1 MSLRTKTI
9 LVLLATVTCLLLA
22 FYLIGRFEISSY
34 TREYLDVV
42 ATEKASEVRN
52 TLKNSIE
59 TVKHVAKVFAT
70 RPDVSNFFAD
80 PSSANFPPA
89 DLPKQLLDVYGLH
102 FVMLLDK
109 QGRSIYEW
117 AYDFNKE
124 KEVKFPNRLNYY
136 VFNPDGLLATYSIH
150 DDMGGFL
157 MCELGPVRFAFIP
170 IFDFKKAEH
179 HLTNDDINGYIFV
192 GEEVFHH
199 KITPFG
205 LFFPSDYGIAY
216 SAGRDGIASS
226 CRDYEEMLKGAE
238 FTHYYENSDEG
249 KCMKIVMSVYD
260 AFQNKCFYVH
270 LKINDYTVFRNGVLI
285 LYMFMQCLAGLA
297 IGFVL
302 LLILDKLVLNRL
314 SNLKQQMS
322 RLGGSGDLSERVSYD
337 GRDEIS
343 SVSKAANRMLDDI
356 EVTVAAKMEAERQ
369 LFATQQ
375 RLATVVNGVSDMVYY
390 FPKEGAPE
398 FFNDTCEQI
407 TGYKKD
413 EFVANPNLI
422 LEILHPDD
430 KDMFSGLHMCYTAD
444 KASMNLDYRIV
455 SKDGEVKWL
464 YSLRVPSFGPG
475 NGIVGFNV
483 IDRDITER
491 KHAEETI
498 RASEEQHRKLFESS
512 PDGIAISDLDG
523 RVENANDALVDMLGY
538 NLNDLRKKTLKQITP
553 EKWHSNID
561 DAMKKIQ
568 AGEKYVFYEKE
579 ILKKNGELLP
589 VGVTVWFYLDA
600 ACNPTKI
607 GTFIKDLTLIK
618 KAETERLELEEQMR
632 HSQKLESLGVLAG
645 GIAHDFNNLLTG
657 IIGNANLAATK
668 LHPAS
673 PVVNHIVN
681 IETTASR
688 AAELCKQMLA
698 YSGKGKFE
706 IKAIDLNATVR
717 DITQLLSVSISKKA
731 QIRYNFTSGYMMV
744 DADVSQMRQ
753 VLMNLITNASE
764 ALGENTGLI
773 TIATGINNCDEEYL
787 NRYFAK
793 ENLKPGQYVFLS
805 VTDTGCGMDSETMNK
820 IFDPFFSTKFTG
832 RGLGLAA
839 VLGIIKG
846 HKGAIRVY
854 SELGKGTTFKILLP
868 KSNVQAPEIEA
879 VVVDNTKW
887 TASGTV
893 LVADDDPFVREVVV
907 TMFEDLG
914 FTVITASDGAVAV
927 EKFRRNASSI
937 NLVMLDLTMPKMSG
951 DEVFHEIKRVN
962 PGVNVILTS
971 GYNEQE
977 SVRAFAGKGLAGFI
991 QKPFQFN
998 ELRAK
1003 IRAVVDK

>member
-9 LVLLATVTCLLLA
+9 LILLATVTCLLLA

-34 TREYLDVV
+34 TREYLDIV
-42 ATEKASEVRN
+42 AHKHAKGIRDF
-52 TLKNSIE
+52 LHNSVE
-59 TVKHVAKVFAT
+59 ESKRTAKTFAV
-70 RPDVSNFFAD
+70 RPDVSAFFAN
-80 PSSANFPPA
+80 PSSVSFPPTN
-89 DLPKQLLDVYGLH
+89 LPTQLLEVYDLN
-102 FVMLLDK
+102 FIMLINK
-109 QGRSIYEW
+109 QGDVIYKW
-117 AYDFNKE
+117 AYDAEGE
-124 KEVKFPNRLNYY
+124 KEVKFPDRLNYY
-136 VFNPDGLLATYSIH
+136 IFNPDGLLSNINIH
-150 DDMGGFL
+150 SDSGGFL
-157 MCELGPVRFAFIP
+157 MCELGPVEYAFIP
-170 IFDFKKAEH
+170 IYDFERDRH
-179 HLTNDDINGYIFV
+179 DLTDNDICGYIFI
-192 GEEVFHH
+192 GERLLYKKFRQYGHALPNV
-199 KITPFG
+199 
-205 LFFPSDYGIAY
+205 YGIGYNIVDDNKAGDLFGYDKILNGEDFAY
-216 SAGRDGIASS
+216 YMEESEEGRRI
-226 CRDYEEMLKGAE
+226 
-238 FTHYYENSDEG
+238 NV
-249 KCMKIVMSVYD
+249 VMSVND
-260 AFQNKCFYVH
+260 ALQKKCFYVH
-270 LKINDYTVFRNGVLI
+270 FEIDDYGVFRRGMLHLYMLMQGLAGIVIGLVLI
-285 LYMFMQCLAGLA
+285 LLLDRM
-297 IGFVL
+297 VL
-302 LLILDKLVLNRL
+302 SRL
-314 SNLKQQMS
+314 SKLRHQMS
-322 RLGGSGDLSERVSYD
+322 QIGSSGELSERVQFE
-337 GRDEIS
+337 GNDEIAA
-343 SVSKAANRMLDDI
+343 VSHVTNLMLNDI
-356 EVTVAAKMEAERQ
+356 ETTVAAKMEAERQ

-375 RLATVVNGVSDMVYY
+375 RLAAVVNGVPDMVYY
-390 FPKEGAPE
+390 FQINGQIE
-398 FFNDTCEQI
+398 FFNETCEQI
-407 TGYKKD
+407 TGYTRQEFKD
-413 EFVANPNLI
+413 NPGLLLDI
-422 LEILHPDD
+422 VHPDD
-430 KDMFSGLHMCYTAD
+430 KNDFSRLHMNYPTD
-444 KASMNLDYRIV
+444 KPCMYLDYRII
-455 SKDGEVKWL
+455 SKDGKVKWL
-464 YSLRVPSFGPG
+464 YSLRVPSFGPD
-475 NGIVGFNV
+475 NGIVGFNA
-483 IDRDITER
+483 IDRDITDR

-538 NLNDLRKKTLKQITP
+538 NLNDLRNKTLKQITP
-553 EKWHSNID
+553 EQWHPNID
-561 DAMKKIQ
+561 DAMKRIQ

-589 VGVTVWFYLDA
+589 VGVTVWFYIDA
-600 ACNPTKI
+600 AGNPTKI

-764 ALGENTGLI
+764 ALGDNTGLI
-773 TIATGINNCDEEYL
+773 TIATGTNNCDEEYL
-787 NRYFAK
+787 SRHFAK

-805 VTDTGCGMDSETMNK
+805 VTDTGCGMDSETRNK

-868 KSNVQAPEIEA
+868 KSNVQAPEVEA

-887 TASGTV
+887 SASGTV

-937 NLVMLDLTMPKMSG
+937 ILVMLDLTMPKMSG

-1003 IRAVVDK
+1003 IRAVVDR